1 MKCAIMAS
9 GSKGNSF
16 VLSDKGVNILIDCGT
31 SQRYIKTSLNSLGI
45 EVDDLDSVLITHG
58 HSDHIQAINLVKDL
72 PVYSAFELN
81 GIDSEL
87 IIHEEEFYIGH
98 LSVIPLS
105 LSHDAPMT
113 TGFVISSEEEKLV
126 YITDTGYVPE
136 RYMSLLSNADYYVIE
151 SNHDVDMLMKTN
163 RPMSLKQRILGDYG
177 HLSNEACAEFLYEA
191 IGCKTRNILLAHI
204 SDQANSRKLC
214 LNNALTALSDKQ
226 NDLHDELVIS
236 TTSPRK
242 IILMGEW
249 EKNID
254 IDFDRGRRL
263 RDFVLKVNKD

>member
-1 MKCAIMAS
+1 MKCAIIAS

-31 SQRYIKTSLNSLGI
+31 SQRYIKSSLSTLGI
-45 EVDDLDSVLITHG
+45 EVEDLDSVLITHG
-58 HSDHIQAINLVKDL
+58 HSDHIQAINLVKDI
-72 PVYSAFELN
+72 PIYSAFELN

-126 YITDTGYVPE
+126 YITDTGFVPE
-136 RYMSLLSNADYYVIE
+136 RYIPLLSNADYYVIE

-177 HLSNEACAEFLYEA
+177 HLSNEACAKFLYDA
-191 IGCKTRNILLAHI
+191 IGSKTKNILLAHI
-204 SDQANSRKLC
+204 SDQANSRRLC
-214 LNNALTALSDKQ
+214 LNNALTALADRQ
-226 NDLHDELVIS
+226 NELHDNLVIS
-236 TTSPRK
+236 TTAPRK
-242 IILMGEW
+242 IIPVGEW
-249 EKNID
+249 D
-254 IDFDRGRRL
+254 QALDVDFNSGRRL
-263 RDFVLKVNKD
+263 NDFIANGNKL